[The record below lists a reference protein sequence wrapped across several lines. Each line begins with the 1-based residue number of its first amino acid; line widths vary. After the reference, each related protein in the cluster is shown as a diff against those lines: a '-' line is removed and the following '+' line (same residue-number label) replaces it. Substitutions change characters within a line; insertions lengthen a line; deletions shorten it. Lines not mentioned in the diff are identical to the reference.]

1 MTIIEL
7 KSELD
12 NQRIS
17 EKRYSLFGANLPET
31 LVLDHQSKWLIY
43 GIDERG
49 GKGRVFSFDTEDEAC
64 EYFYQM
70 MKKEKAQEE
79 KMKNMPTYIPPQV
92 ENRTFIVS
100 ESGETNVSPDDAK
113 KQ

>member
-12 NQRIS
+12 NQEIS

-49 GKGRVFSFDTEDEAC
+49 GKGRIFSFDTEDEAC

-70 MKKEKAQEE
+70 MKKKGTRRKNEKYAS
-79 KMKNMPTYIPPQV
+79 TCTSTS
-92 ENRTFIVS
+92 R
-100 ESGETNVSPDDAK
+100 ESNFHCIRIRRN
-113 KQ
+113 